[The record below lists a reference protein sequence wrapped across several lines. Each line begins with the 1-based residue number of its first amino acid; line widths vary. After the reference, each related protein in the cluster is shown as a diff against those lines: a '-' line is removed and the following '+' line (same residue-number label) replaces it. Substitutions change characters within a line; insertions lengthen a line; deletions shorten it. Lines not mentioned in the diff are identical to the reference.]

1 MKRHPKIC
9 AAACVNSNPHLA
21 AGSAI
26 GPSTPEFIGDA
37 NLANQLVEIGFI
49 LLMFG
54 AVGSIVSRA
63 IRSSAMKYLL
73 VPAHLVRLAVALTV
87 LLCSSGAFAQG
98 TAQERAAC
106 GSDFKRFCRH
116 TQGGMAAGSC
126 LQAHRNH
133 LHGSCRR
140 VLKAHG
146 M

>member
-1 MKRHPKIC
+1 
-9 AAACVNSNPHLA
+9 
-21 AGSAI
+21 
-26 GPSTPEFIGDA
+26 
-37 NLANQLVEIGFI
+37 
-49 LLMFG
+49 
-54 AVGSIVSRA
+54 
-63 IRSSAMKYLL
+63 MKYLL
-73 VPAHLVRLAVALTV
+73 VLAHLVRLAVALTV
-87 LLCSSGAFAQG
+87 LLCSSSAFAQG

>member
-1 MKRHPKIC
+1 
-9 AAACVNSNPHLA
+9 
-21 AGSAI
+21 
-26 GPSTPEFIGDA
+26 
-37 NLANQLVEIGFI
+37 
-49 LLMFG
+49 
-54 AVGSIVSRA
+54 
-63 IRSSAMKYLL
+63 MKYLL
-73 VPAHLVRLAVALTV
+73 LPAHLVRLAVALTV
-87 LLCSSGAFAQG
+87 LLCSSSAFAQG

-106 GSDFKRFCRH
+106 GSDFKRFCRY